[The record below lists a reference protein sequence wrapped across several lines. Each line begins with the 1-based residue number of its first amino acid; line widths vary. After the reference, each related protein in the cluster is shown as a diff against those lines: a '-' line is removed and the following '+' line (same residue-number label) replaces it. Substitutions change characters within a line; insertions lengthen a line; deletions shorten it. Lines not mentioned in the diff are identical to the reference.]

1 MILFLVISLIV
12 ICFFQCQNLK
22 VEVPVTRKGEEEK
35 TIKTPNL
42 DEATFEILKAVHKF
56 RFYRMSGRPALVVHF
71 VYNYLEKKCA
81 SYKKMIVD
89 LKTEGPLQSVKR
101 ANITI
106 DKAVKRLQAFFMKR
120 ILRMRRE
127 KKMNLAAGQG
137 FQVTQFLAC
146 YKIQRMIRAALSRRR
161 VVRKAQQSY
170 VKYVNDNG
178 KFYWKHIRT
187 NEVVWKKPKSLV
199 KYYYSIVYCISSALH
214 K

>member
-1 MILFLVISLIV
+1 
-12 ICFFQCQNLK
+12 
-22 VEVPVTRKGEEEK
+22 
-35 TIKTPNL
+35 
-42 DEATFEILKAVHKF
+42 
-56 RFYRMSGRPALVVHF
+56 MSGRPALVVYF
-71 VYNYLEKKCA
+71 VYNYLDKKCA
-81 SYKKMIVD
+81 SYKKMIAD

-101 ANITI
+101 AHMSI
-106 DKAVKRLQAFFMKR
+106 DKAVKRLQAFFMRR

-127 KKMNLAAGQG
+127 KKMNMGAGQG

-161 VVRKAQQSY
+161 VVRKAQQTY

-199 KYYYSIVYCISSALH
+199 KLNVYPPVYIKNSSVTTFIFLEIF
-214 K
+214 